1 MTGAGVPN
9 SARDAGASSLGS
21 ETRPPRSVARILPG
35 SRTGAGGRLILA
47 VLLCLVCFASCQRSK
62 KKVIAVI
69 PKGTAHLFWISVEA
83 GAMAAGQEFGVDVV
97 WNGPPAETD
106 YSRQIEIVDS
116 MVARRVDGLAVAP
129 TERKAL
135 VRPIDRAM
143 AQGIPVTVF
152 DSGLDS
158 DNYLSFVAT
167 NNYEGG
173 QMAAR
178 KLAELI
184 GDKGNVAIVMNAPGS
199 ASTMERERGFTD
211 VIAKDFPKIKIVAT
225 QYGQSDRALA
235 LQAAEN
241 ILTAHPDLNGF
252 FASAEPS
259 SIGTAIALKSRG
271 LSGKVK
277 FVAFDSSDSMIEDLK
292 TGTISAMVVQDP
304 YKMGYTA
311 VKTLVD
317 KLHGITPPKR
327 IDLSAKVVTKA
338 DLDKPD
344 IHALL
349 YPDVKKYV
357 H

>member
-1 MTGAGVPN
+1 MLN
-9 SARDAGASSLGS
+9 RRSLW
-21 ETRPPRSVARILPG
+21 AL
-35 SRTGAGGRLILA
+35 
-47 VLLCLVCFASCQRSK
+47 LLCVACLGSCQRSK

-69 PKGTAHLFWISVEA
+69 PKGTAHIFWISVEA
-83 GAMAAGQEFGVDVV
+83 GAMAAGQQFGVDIV

-116 MVARRVDGLAVAP
+116 MVARRVDGIVVAP

-135 VRPIDRAM
+135 VRPIDRAI
-143 AQGIPVTVF
+143 AQGIPVTIF
-152 DSGLDS
+152 DSALDS
-158 DNYLSFVAT
+158 QNYLSFVAT

-178 KLAELI
+178 KLAELL
-184 GDKGNVAIVMNAPGS
+184 GGKGNVAVVMNAPGS
-199 ASTMERERGFTD
+199 ASTMEREQGFTE
-211 VIAKDFPKIKIVAT
+211 VIAKEFPKIKIVAT
-225 QYGQSDRALA
+225 QYCQSDRALA

-252 FASAEPS
+252 FASAEPG

-271 LSGKVK
+271 QSGKVK
-277 FVAFDSSDSMIEDLK
+277 FVAFDSSDNMIEDLK
-292 TGTISAMVVQDP
+292 GGTIDAMVVQDP
-304 YKMGYTA
+304 FKIGFTG
-311 VKTLVD
+311 VKTIVD

-327 IDLSAKVVTKA
+327 IDLSATIVTKA
-338 DLDKPD
+338 NLDQPQ

-349 YPDVKKYV
+349 YPDIKKYV

>member
-1 MTGAGVPN
+1 MLN
-9 SARDAGASSLGS
+9 SAKGAARSSGS
-21 ETRPPRSVARILPG
+21 DTKWIAPHSVLRVPLRRSVAVGLLLLLAAL
-35 SRTGAGGRLILA
+35 AG
-47 VLLCLVCFASCQRSK
+47 CQRSQQ
-62 KKVIAVI
+62 KVIAVV
-69 PKGTAHLFWISVEA
+69 PKGTAHIFWISVEA
-83 GAMAAGQEFGVDVV
+83 GAMAAGQEFGVKIL

-116 MVARRVDGLAVAP
+116 MVARRVDGLVVAP
-129 TERKAL
+129 TERNAL

-158 DNYLSFVAT
+158 TNYVSFVAT
-167 NNYEGG
+167 NNFEGG

-184 GDKGNVAIVMNAPGS
+184 GGKGNVAMVMNAPGS
-199 ASTMERERGFTD
+199 ASTMERERGFTG
-211 VIAKDFPKIKIVAT
+211 VIGKDFPNIKIVAT

-241 ILTAHPDLNGF
+241 ILSAHPDLNGF

-271 LSGKVK
+271 LAGKVK
-277 FVAFDSSDSMIEDLK
+277 FVAFDSSDGMVEDLK
-292 TGTISAMVVQDP
+292 TGVISAMVVQDP
-304 YKMGYTA
+304 FKIGYTA
-311 VKTLVD
+311 VKTIVD

-327 IDLSAKVVTKA
+327 IDLSATVVTKD
-338 DLDKPD
+338 DLGKPAIEQLLKPD
-344 IHALL
+344 I
-349 YPDVKKYV
+349 KKYV

>member
-1 MTGAGVPN
+1 M
-9 SARDAGASSLGS
+9 
-21 ETRPPRSVARILPG
+21 RSR
-35 SRTGAGGRLILA
+35 RTWFVL
-47 VLLCLVCFASCQRSK
+47 LLCLFCLASCHRSK

-69 PKGTAHLFWISVEA
+69 PKGTAHIFWISVEA
-83 GAMAAGQEFGVDVV
+83 GAMAAGQEFGVDIV

-116 MVARRVDGLAVAP
+116 MVARHVDGLVVAP

-143 AQGIPVTVF
+143 AQGIPATIF

-158 DNYLSFVAT
+158 QNYVSFVAT

-178 KLAELI
+178 KLAELL
-184 GDKGNVAIVMNAPGS
+184 GGKGNVAVVMNAPGS

-211 VIAKDFPKIKIVAT
+211 VMAKEFPKIKIIAT
-225 QYGQSDRALA
+225 QYGQSDRAIA

-241 ILTAHPDLNGF
+241 ILTAHPQLNGF

-259 SIGTAIALKSRG
+259 SIGTAIAIKSRG

-277 FVAFDSSDSMIEDLK
+277 FVAFDSSDTMIEDLK
-292 TGTISAMVVQDP
+292 GGTIDAMVVQDP
-304 YKMGYTA
+304 FKIGYTA

-327 IDLSAKVVTKA
+327 IDLSATIVTKA
-338 DLDKPD
+338 NLNEPQ
-344 IHALL
+344 IHSLL
-349 YPDVKKYV
+349 YPDIKKYV